1 MQINYKKNIDALN
14 GIKKKCSSHPQK
26 CRTKRKNKNREK
38 KQVTKDKM
46 ADLALTYQ

>member
-1 MQINYKKNIDALN
+1 MQNKE
-14 GIKKKCSSHPQK
+14 
-26 CRTKRKNKNREK
+26 KRKNKNREK